1 MKITFPH
8 MGNTYIAV
16 KALLDDIGADYVI
29 PPLSSK
35 RSLEIGTKY
44 APEMACLPLKI
55 NIGNYIEA
63 YEKGA
68 DTILTAGGRGPCRF
82 GYYCEMSREI
92 LCDNGYDMEVIV
104 LEPPEGDIVNFI
116 GKIKK
121 LAGSLN
127 IYRILNVIKN
137 TTLVAK
143 RVDELERLAFKIR
156 PRELIKGSTDR
167 IYENFQRT
175 VVDVKGSQEI
185 LKLVENT
192 KNQLLKLEIDKDFMP
207 LKVGIVGE
215 IYTTIDSYTSFNI
228 DSILGNM
235 GVEVYRANTISGWI
249 IEHILKAV
257 VPFTKDKGYA
267 EAAKPYLGTMIGG
280 HAQETIGNTVIYAQN
295 GFDGI
300 IQIYPLTCMPEIV
313 AESIL
318 PAVERDYN
326 IPILTLI
333 IDEMTGEAGY
343 MTRIEAFVD
352 LLNKRRE
359 RGEVVKNLALSGN

>member
-127 IYRILNVIKN
+127 IYR
-137 TTLVAK
+137 
-143 RVDELERLAFKIR
+143 F
-156 PRELIKGSTDR
+156 
-167 IYENFQRT
+167 
-175 VVDVKGSQEI
+175 
-185 LKLVENT
+185 
-192 KNQLLKLEIDKDFMP
+192 
-207 LKVGIVGE
+207 
-215 IYTTIDSYTSFNI
+215 
-228 DSILGNM
+228 
-235 GVEVYRANTISGWI
+235 
-249 IEHILKAV
+249 
-257 VPFTKDKGYA
+257 
-267 EAAKPYLGTMIGG
+267 
-280 HAQETIGNTVIYAQN
+280 
-295 GFDGI
+295 
-300 IQIYPLTCMPEIV
+300 
-313 AESIL
+313 
-318 PAVERDYN
+318 
-326 IPILTLI
+326 
-333 IDEMTGEAGY
+333 
-343 MTRIEAFVD
+343 
-352 LLNKRRE
+352 
-359 RGEVVKNLALSGN
+359 